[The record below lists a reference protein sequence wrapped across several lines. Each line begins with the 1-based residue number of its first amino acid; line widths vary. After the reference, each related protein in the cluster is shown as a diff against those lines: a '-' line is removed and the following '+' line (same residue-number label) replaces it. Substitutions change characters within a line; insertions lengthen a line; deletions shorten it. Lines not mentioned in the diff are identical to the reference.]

1 MSDNLQKLYISLF
14 SQSDSR
20 THLCYVRIP
29 VFTVWKVFGSHV
41 FSNKRR
47 LTGNRPGSER
57 RETGRKKLLPQHL
70 YLKWT
75 RVLAKIDSST
85 EARVLVR
92 SPNANT
98 LTVSEI

>member
-1 MSDNLQKLYISLF
+1 MGDNLQKLYISLL

-57 RETGRKKLLPQHL
+57 RETGRKKLLPQH
-70 YLKWT
+70 
-75 RVLAKIDSST
+75 
-85 EARVLVR
+85 
-92 SPNANT
+92 P
-98 LTVSEI
+98 

>member
-1 MSDNLQKLYISLF
+1 MSDNLQKLSISWF

-57 RETGRKKLLPQHL
+57 RETGRKKLLPQHPYFQL
-70 YLKWT
+70 CGTGWVVILTGGYPGT
-75 RVLAKIDSST
+75 RYDG
-85 EARVLVR
+85 R
-92 SPNANT
+92 
-98 LTVSEI
+98 